1 MLVGAI
7 RDYLRERG
15 FVVERHNYD
24 RMGVRTG
31 LAVLFRPSRS
41 FIRPTISVGLM
52 MIMMMM
58 MTMTTFVAVVMMMMM
73 MMTTFFAML
82 MMMLMMVM
90 MMGTGGNFPNILL
103 HPWMTMVVLMATQG
117 LREQRVFCLKCSNSH
132 LPLLFRGCFSCS
144 STITSQ

>member
-58 MTMTTFVAVVMMMMM
+58 MTTFAAMVMMMMMMMTMTTFVAVVMMMMM

-103 HPWMTMVVLMATQG
+103 RPWMTMVVLMATQG
-117 LREQRVFCLKCSNSH
+117 LREQRVCPKCSNSR
-132 LPLLFRGCFSCS
+132 LSLLF
-144 STITSQ
+144 